1 MEKPF
6 FQISCK
12 DNINVE
18 TRALLNTI
26 APTYHVIF
34 DHMKHL
40 GFTDAKFYIS
50 MKALVGKMNPDDMYD
65 NLSYCHNTFFDKY
78 LRGLEKEPV
87 GLGTDGISY
96 IKVR

>member
-1 MEKPF
+1 M
-6 FQISCK
+6 
-12 DNINVE
+12 
-18 TRALLNTI
+18 L
-26 APTYHVIF
+26 
-34 DHMKHL
+34 
-40 GFTDAKFYIS
+40 
-50 MKALVGKMNPDDMYD
+50 KALVGKMNPDDMYD